1 MIKSVKEL
9 TAEEKMRL
17 ICGKDFWHTDDLG
30 GKLPQITVADGPVGL
45 RVVKERRKDGTET
58 SYPATAYPS
67 IQLLANTWNT
77 ESAKEMGSSLGDDC
91 LDRDVDILLAPGVN
105 IKRNPLNGRNFEYF
119 SEDPYLAGRMA
130 KSYIEGVQ
138 GQGVGVCLKH
148 FCCNNLEYDRLHQSS
163 DVDERTLR
171 EIYYKPFEIA
181 CETKPVSVMCSY
193 NRINGTYA
201 AEYKKGFHVL
211 RDEFGFDGAIFSDWG
226 AVRDRTASAK
236 AGLDLSMPVCEE
248 HVRKLRADYAAGR
261 LTDEELDVCAQRVLD
276 LIDRCKKMRVGKEVI
291 RTEQERAEV
300 AKEIAAE
307 GMVLLKNDGVL
318 PLSGIKTVSV
328 SGCFAKPD
336 TIEMLRGGGSAGVE
350 WMDKTFDIPAALE
363 RRGYAVVYEGA
374 FRYDGVE
381 SFSQDARTALLNAA
395 KSDANIVCVGTGN
408 PVEYEAGDRK
418 TLRLPEVQERAI
430 LETAEQNENTI
441 VVVFAGGVV
450 NMSAWADK
458 VKAILY
464 AGFPGMGGDE
474 VVADILTGAVNPS
487 GKLSETFPLSEDT
500 VPAVNA
506 CRVAGVTRYQ
516 EGLDVG
522 YRYFDTYG
530 VPVLFPFGHGL
541 SYSEFTY
548 KELSLTAE
556 KDGLRVSCSVENV
569 SARDGKEVV
578 QAYVHECAPLVY
590 RPKKELKAFSK
601 SEVKAGAIVKFAFR
615 LDAGAFA
622 HWSVSENRWEITDGV
637 YEILVGASSQD
648 IRLTGKITIENGNI
662 KTCNWR

>member
-181 CETKPVSVMCSY
+181 CETKPVSVMCSD
-193 NRINGTYA
+193 NRINGPYA
-201 AEYKKGFHVL
+201 AEYKTGFHVL
-211 RDEFGFDGAIFSDWG
+211 RDEFGFDGAIFSDWE

-395 KSDANIVCVGTGN
+395 KSDVNIVCVGTGN

>member
-395 KSDANIVCVGTGN
+395 KSDVNIVCVGTGN
-408 PVEYEAGDRK
+408 PVEYAAGDPW

>member
-395 KSDANIVCVGTGN
+395 KSDVNIVCVGTGN

>member
-1 MIKSVKEL
+1 M
-9 TAEEKMRL
+9 
-17 ICGKDFWHTDDLG
+17 
-30 GKLPQITVADGPVGL
+30 
-45 RVVKERRKDGTET
+45 
-58 SYPATAYPS
+58 
-67 IQLLANTWNT
+67 
-77 ESAKEMGSSLGDDC
+77 
-91 LDRDVDILLAPGVN
+91 
-105 IKRNPLNGRNFEYF
+105 
-119 SEDPYLAGRMA
+119 
-130 KSYIEGVQ
+130 
-138 GQGVGVCLKH
+138 
-148 FCCNNLEYDRLHQSS
+148 
-163 DVDERTLR
+163 
-171 EIYYKPFEIA
+171 
-181 CETKPVSVMCSY
+181 
-193 NRINGTYA
+193 
-201 AEYKKGFHVL
+201 
-211 RDEFGFDGAIFSDWG
+211 
-226 AVRDRTASAK
+226 
-236 AGLDLSMPVCEE
+236 
-248 HVRKLRADYAAGR
+248 
-261 LTDEELDVCAQRVLD
+261 
-276 LIDRCKKMRVGKEVI
+276 
-291 RTEQERAEV
+291 
-300 AKEIAAE
+300 
-307 GMVLLKNDGVL
+307 
-318 PLSGIKTVSV
+318 
-328 SGCFAKPD
+328 
-336 TIEMLRGGGSAGVE
+336 
-350 WMDKTFDIPAALE
+350 
-363 RRGYAVVYEGA
+363 
-374 FRYDGVE
+374 
-381 SFSQDARTALLNAA
+381 
-395 KSDANIVCVGTGN
+395 
-408 PVEYEAGDRK
+408 
-418 TLRLPEVQERAI
+418 QERAI

>member
-1 MIKSVKEL
+1 M
-9 TAEEKMRL
+9 
-17 ICGKDFWHTDDLG
+17 
-30 GKLPQITVADGPVGL
+30 
-45 RVVKERRKDGTET
+45 
-58 SYPATAYPS
+58 
-67 IQLLANTWNT
+67 
-77 ESAKEMGSSLGDDC
+77 
-91 LDRDVDILLAPGVN
+91 
-105 IKRNPLNGRNFEYF
+105 
-119 SEDPYLAGRMA
+119 
-130 KSYIEGVQ
+130 
-138 GQGVGVCLKH
+138 
-148 FCCNNLEYDRLHQSS
+148 
-163 DVDERTLR
+163 DERTLR

-395 KSDANIVCVGTGN
+395 KSDVNIVCVGTGN

>member
-201 AEYKKGFHVL
+201 AENKKGFHVL

-395 KSDANIVCVGTGN
+395 KSDVNIVCVGTGN

>member
-261 LTDEELDVCAQRVLD
+261 LTDEKLDVCAQRVLD

-395 KSDANIVCVGTGN
+395 KSDVNIVCVGTGN

-556 KDGLRVSCSVENV
+556 KDGLHVSCSVENV